1 MLVDKESTEIN
12 FTQRQFSR
20 WAVIYDSFFFRIYF
34 TPIYKKLWRIFEKK
48 ENYFHNGAK
57 FLDVACGTA
66 EMISRL
72 ARSFP
77 KVEFTGTDFAPGMV
91 LKARE
96 KTQGLK
102 NVNIIETSAA
112 NLPFSSQT
120 FDTILC
126 SEAFHHF
133 YEPQKVLS
141 EIYRVAKPNALFVL
155 MDPAFDSMLEK
166 IIFGFFV
173 KLIEKYHKI
182 YSRRDMKTLLEQSGF
197 TVESVFNYLL
207 NNFFVSKKK

>member
-1 MLVDKESTEIN
+1 MNQNSKASS
-12 FTQRQFSR
+12 TQRQFSS
-20 WAVIYDSFFFRIYF
+20 WASVYDSFLFRVYF
-34 TPIYKKLWRIFEKK
+34 TPVYKKQRCIFSEKQ
-48 ENYFHNGAK
+48 EVYFHDGAK

-66 EMISRL
+66 EMISQL

-77 KVEFTGTDFAPGMV
+77 KMEFTGTDFAPGMI

-96 KTQGLK
+96 KTKELK
-102 NVNIIETSAA
+102 NVNIIETSAT
-112 NLPFSSQT
+112 NLPFPSQT
-120 FDTILC
+120 FNVILC

-155 MDPAFDSMLEK
+155 MDPAYDSTLEK
-166 IIFGFFV
+166 IIFGFFA

-182 YSRRDMKTLLEQSGF
+182 YSRGEMKTLLGQSGF
-197 TVESVFNYLL
+197 VIESSFNYFL